1 MSALIASSLGHNF
14 LGFAVLAFR
23 LCAKAPKEMIAITDR
38 QRHTLGSGLL
48 ILRTLYGRVRYPLC
62 AGCRCRPMQPMGG
75 RQLAPKGMRCNGTGR
90 LYGGDVEILYGP
102 DIAGDA
108 F

>member
-48 ILRTLYGRVRYPLC
+48 ILRTLPLS
-62 AGCRCRPMQPMGG
+62 G
-75 RQLAPKGMRCNGTGR
+75 RQGSW
-90 LYGGDVEILYGP
+90 GGE
-102 DIAGDA
+102 AES
-108 F
+108 